1 MVKLCNINGEKIIH
15 EQTTNESLYI
25 LKEGILSCEID
36 GKLIRKIYPKDYFG
50 EYSLIFDV
58 KSTSSVVAYSDTTV
72 CYQIPK
78 NILLES
84 LGKDFKDYI
93 IKCFLRVAFS
103 HSKIMKTFVIDKY
116 FDKVYKTFEVKI
128 LKRNECVINRKN
140 WDSDMV
146 FVVGV
151 GELLKVVTSNIYSRE
166 LLK

>member
-1 MVKLCNINGEKIIH
+1 MVKLCNVNGEKIIH

-36 GKLIRKIYPKDYFG
+36 GKLIRKIHPKDYFG

-58 KSTSSVVAYSDTTV
+58 KSTSSVVAYSDTTI

-78 NILLES
+78 IILLES

-116 FDKVYKTFEVKI
+116 FDKVYKAFEVKI

-151 GELLKVVTSNIYSRE
+151 GELLKVINYYSFF
-166 LLK
+166 